1 MLLLSSTR
9 GSLHIGSF
17 VSIEPTEPYDLPLA
31 NQDLCARESCQGN
44 HQCRRGWR
52 PVNSQLANDIPS
64 IEYMTITLQMFQ
76 VEVQWFRLVNL
87 VKRAQQTAKGKLKNM
102 GELVNSN
109 LLSNFEMEPFHHHG

>member
-1 MLLLSSTR
+1 M
-9 GSLHIGSF
+9 
-17 VSIEPTEPYDLPLA
+17 
-31 NQDLCARESCQGN
+31 
-44 HQCRRGWR
+44 
-52 PVNSQLANDIPS
+52 NSQLANDIPS
-64 IEYMTITLQMFQ
+64 IEYMTITLHMFQ